1 MHILRISIVSN
12 IFEKVLLVIFFL
24 SSLIYKM
31 IYNRLQK
38 WKRKTFKKFSGKA
51 GRLGLSENT
60 SCPALEVLTHVILW
74 DNFSFVRK
82 VFLLMEF
89 GSSNASLF

>member
-1 MHILRISIVSN
+1 MEKKNIL
-12 IFEKVLLVIFFL
+12 
-24 SSLIYKM
+24 
-31 IYNRLQK
+31 
-38 WKRKTFKKFSGKA
+38 KFSGKA

-82 VFLLMEF
+82 VFLLMEI
-89 GSSNASLF
+89 GSCNASLF